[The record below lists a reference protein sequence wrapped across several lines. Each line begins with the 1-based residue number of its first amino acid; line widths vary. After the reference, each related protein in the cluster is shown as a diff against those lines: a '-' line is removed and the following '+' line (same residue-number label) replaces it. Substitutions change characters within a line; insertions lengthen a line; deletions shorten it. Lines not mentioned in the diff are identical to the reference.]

1 MAVPEE
7 IQKQALE
14 EATSAMPNY
23 SIDYNDE
30 RFQKIESDYQAD
42 SAELSGTYNDIINST
57 QGYYDDLKDT
67 MQQQADKMAQ
77 IQQDNTDF
85 AIEKIEQQKEQA
97 QKDYIKEQSGAYTD
111 WRKQSN
117 QYGVN
122 AEKMAS
128 AGLAN
133 TGYSESSQVSMYN
146 TYQNRVAMARDS
158 LERAKLNYDNGIKD
172 AILQN
177 NAAIAEIYTN
187 LYIKQAELSL
197 EGFQYKNQLV
207 LELADKKTELK
218 NMKWQ
223 KELAT
228 LEQMNTENALKWN
241 IQSYYDN
248 KAWQTAENQ
257 ADRDAQAALQ
267 EAQNKHDAAEALLD
281 RQHEEDML
289 KAKTQA
295 EKDLLDKQ
303 WEIKKKELA
312 EELENEKKLIR
323 YQQSLNS
330 VKITNSGG
338 SSVSSSKTNSSS
350 TSSGSKQTISGNKD
364 GKSTNTTTAKNEA
377 PTIDMNSVLALGY
390 GPISTA
396 KLSSLVEQG
405 IIEQYVV
412 GNKIKFR
419 KALKPFSPT
428 KKTSTSK
435 YTDDAKKL
443 GALGL

>member
-1 MAVPEE
+1 MATSEE
-7 IQKQALE
+7 IREQALKDAK
-14 EATSAMPNY
+14 EAPSNY
-23 SIDYNDE
+23 SVDYNDE

-207 LELADKKTELK
+207 LELANKKTELK

-241 IQSYYDN
+241 IQSYYDD
-248 KAWQTAENQ
+248 KAWQTDQ
-257 ADRDAQAALQ
+257 KQKDRDAQKALND
-267 EAQNKHDAAEALLD
+267 ANNKHDAEQAVLD
-281 RQHEEDML
+281 RQHAKDML
-289 KAKTQA
+289 KEEWTYT
-295 EKDLLDKQ
+295 E
-303 WEIKKKELA
+303 KELA
-312 EELENEKKLIR
+312 KELANDKALAS
-323 YQQSLNS
+323 Y
-330 VKITNSGG
+330 TNSLG
-338 SSVSSSKTNSSS
+338 SSLASRQIAAKGTGSSYSSGSSSKTSSS
-350 TSSGSKQTISGNKD
+350 ASSSSSKINGESNAVNTAYYSGSL
-364 GKSTNTTTAKNEA
+364 
-377 PTIDMNSVLALGY
+377 NS
-390 GPISTA
+390 
-396 KLSSLVEQG
+396 
-405 IIEQYVV
+405 
-412 GNKIKFR
+412 
-419 KALKPFSPT
+419 
-428 KKTSTSK
+428 
-435 YTDDAKKL
+435 DAKKYGTFSNGYQPKGISGHGKVTKTGDTVTFKTQTL
-443 GALGL
+443 YGQKQTVTQNVWKTPDGKKWYWEGRQNKYIQVK